1 MTASVNIQSEKASI
15 LLIYTGGTIG
25 MIENPE
31 TGVLE
36 SFNFQHLKDNMPELK
51 KLGYAVSTIQFDP
64 AMDSSEMGPES
75 WMKIVKIIADNYQLY
90 DGFVVLHG
98 TDTMSFTASAL
109 SFMLEN
115 LSKPVHL
122 YRFAIADRYVA
133 DRRERK
139 PDHRHRD
146 RRSQGKRCPGCAGG
160 LYLFRK

>member
-75 WMKIVKIIADNYQLY
+75 WMKIVKIIFLLKHPKYAGNFAPFRFIQILTCTNF
-90 DGFVVLHG
+90 GLVH
-98 TDTMSFTASAL
+98 AS
-109 SFMLEN
+109 
-115 LSKPVHL
+115 
-122 YRFAIADRYVA
+122 
-133 DRRERK
+133 
-139 PDHRHRD
+139 
-146 RRSQGKRCPGCAGG
+146 
-160 LYLFRK
+160 

>member
-1 MTASVNIQSEKASI
+1 MTASINIQSEKASI

-75 WMKIVKIIADNYQLY
+75 WMKDVYK
-90 DGFVVLHG
+90 
-98 TDTMSFTASAL
+98 
-109 SFMLEN
+109 
-115 LSKPVHL
+115 
-122 YRFAIADRYVA
+122 R
-133 DRRERK
+133 
-139 PDHRHRD
+139 
-146 RRSQGKRCPGCAGG
+146 QG
-160 LYLFRK
+160 

>member
-90 DGFVVLHG
+90 D
-98 TDTMSFTASAL
+98 AL
-109 SFMLEN
+109 SCFMVRTRC
-115 LSKPVHL
+115 LSRHL
-122 YRFAIADRYVA
+122 
-133 DRRERK
+133 
-139 PDHRHRD
+139 
-146 RRSQGKRCPGCAGG
+146 
-160 LYLFRK
+160 L

>member
-1 MTASVNIQSEKASI
+1 
-15 LLIYTGGTIG
+15 
-25 MIENPE
+25 
-31 TGVLE
+31 
-36 SFNFQHLKDNMPELK
+36 LK

-115 LSKPVHL
+115 LSKPVIFTGSHL
-122 YRFAIADRYVA
+122 TIGMLWTA
-133 DRRERK
+133 
-139 PDHRHRD
+139 
-146 RRSQGKRCPGCAGG
+146 GKRKRKSDYCYRDCRCKGKRHPGCAGG
-160 LYLFRK
+160 LYLF

>member
-115 LSKPVHL
+115 LSKPVIFT
-122 YRFAIADRYVA
+122 FAIADWYVA

-139 PDHRHRD
+139 LDHRHRD

>member
-1 MTASVNIQSEKASI
+1 MTANMNTQSEKASI

-90 DGFVVLHG
+90 DGFV
-98 TDTMSFTASAL
+98 
-109 SFMLEN
+109 
-115 LSKPVHL
+115 
-122 YRFAIADRYVA
+122 DRYVA

>member
-1 MTASVNIQSEKASI
+1 MTASINIQSEKASI

-90 DGFVVLHG
+90 MVR
-98 TDTMSFTASAL
+98 TRCL
-109 SFMLEN
+109 SR
-115 LSKPVHL
+115 HL
-122 YRFAIADRYVA
+122 
-133 DRRERK
+133 
-139 PDHRHRD
+139 
-146 RRSQGKRCPGCAGG
+146 
-160 LYLFRK
+160 L